1 MKKYLLKPKITDT
14 FSCMFKD
21 KEINII
27 TENKTYKEIKKE
39 LETWVYYGRIKEP
52 YKDKY
57 EPEVKKVIEDIIKK
71 YHKDYKDVY
80 DYSIEIE
87 RKYGE
92 ASEEEEP
99 ELEKIALEIQ
109 KMKNEIYYD
118 YIIKEFEE
126 RVGVKK

>member
-21 KEINII
+21 KEINIV

-39 LETWVYYGRIKEP
+39 LETWVYYGRIKGS
-52 YKDKY
+52 YKY
-57 EPEVKKVIEDIIKK
+57 TPEVTQVIEDIIKK

-80 DYSIEIE
+80 DYSLEIE
-87 RKYGE
+87 KRYGE

-99 ELEKIALEIQ
+99 ELEKTALEIQ

-126 RVGVKK
+126 RIGVKK

>member
-1 MKKYLLKPKITDT
+1 MKKYLLKPKVTDT

-21 KEINII
+21 KEINIV

-39 LETWVYYGRIKEP
+39 LETWVYYGRIKGP
-52 YKDKY
+52 YKY
-57 EPEVKKVIEDIIKK
+57 TPEVTQVIEDIIKK

-87 RKYGE
+87 KRYGE

-99 ELEKIALEIQ
+99 ELEKTALEIQ

-126 RVGVKK
+126 RIGVKK